1 MSADEDNLTYT
12 QGVIDVIK
20 THLKQNGTDNTQGS
34 MTLDEIIA
42 SVRQQVAKDDETMPS
57 SGLSPS
63 QSPSPF
69 VATAPKSEADHQS
82 QPQPV
87 APAILENAL
96 VTRGNSYEYRVP
108 GATDSLD
115 TGQHTYHVNEL
126 LRFYDETFIINV
138 YHALLKRAPDE
149 GGMFHYLKELRG
161 GRISRIDIIAGM
173 FLSAEGKLAKVKIKG
188 LWLPFLSSR
197 LYRLPV
203 IGYLLH
209 IASGIANLPRIMRA
223 LTNVE
228 SHQFVAQQQ
237 DRNDLRH
244 LSEQVSASF
253 AKVDSNLQLAAN
265 AVDQQSGAHQQT
277 KAQLSQLQSMSIDEK
292 QLQAHLADKADKRWT
307 KEQLADKADQSWSE
321 GQFTQLQQSK
331 IDSEQLEQK
340 ADKHWVDAHLSEQ
353 LADLQLAEQLALKA
367 DNDWVEQQLA
377 KKADNEWAQQQ
388 LAEKADSEWVNQQ
401 LTDQL
406 AKKADSEWVDQQLTE
421 QLAEKADLQ
430 WVDDKLE
437 GKTSP
442 DWVKLQLAEKADG
455 HWTKSELASK
465 ADNQQVNDRLAQKA
479 GLQWTSERLAE
490 KVGIQWASERLAEK
504 ASLPWASERL
514 AEKAGLQWANEKLQE
529 KADIQWAKQKL
540 QEKSAS
546 QWVNERL
553 LEKASSQWVNERLL
567 EKVSSQQIDEQ
578 LSEKAS
584 SQWVNEQLL
593 DKASSQWVNEQLL
606 DKADIQWTNEH
617 LALKAQ
623 GTELEALNA
632 LVERNDKD
640 VKLDDALYQKFEEAF
655 RGSTEMITERLGV
668 YRPLIESLFG
678 TVVKVG
684 AGEHHQA
691 IDIGCGRGEW
701 LQLLQG
707 LGVNAIGVD
716 ISQTMVQTC
725 NDKGLQVHATDG
737 VEYLR
742 AQADNS
748 VSLIS
753 GFHIIE
759 HISFGQ
765 LLELFTQTARVLKP
779 GGMVIFETPNP
790 KNLLVGS
797 ADFYLDPTHQR
808 PLHPMTMQFFL
819 RNAGINTVKV
829 NYVDDKGLTDHDD
842 IGFDSID
849 DYVSIAR
856 DYVLI
861 GTKKEGTKQ

>member
-20 THLKQNGTDNTQGS
+20 DHLKQNSTDNTQGS

-57 SGLSPS
+57 ASPL
-63 QSPSPF
+63 PNPITGVF
-69 VATAPKSEADHQS
+69 AATATKQESVQ
-82 QPQPV
+82 QPEPEPI

-96 VTRGNSYEYRVP
+96 VTRGNSYEYKVS

-115 TGQHTYHVNEL
+115 AGQHTYHVNEL

-138 YHALLKRAPDE
+138 YHAMLKRAPDE
-149 GGMFHYLKELRG
+149 GGMFHYLKELRS

-203 IGYLLH
+203 IGYFLH

-244 LSEQVSASF
+244 LSEQVSNAF
-253 AKVDSNLQLAAN
+253 AKVDSNLKLAAN
-265 AVDQQSGAHQQT
+265 SVDQQNAAHQQT
-277 KAQLSQLQSMSIDEK
+277 KAQLSQLQSISINEQ

-307 KEQLADKADQSWSE
+307 KEQLADKAAQSWSE
-321 GQFTQLQQSK
+321 SQFTQLQQSK
-331 IDSEQLEQK
+331 IDNEQFEQK
-340 ADKHWVDAHLSEQ
+340 ADKQWVDAHLSEQ
-353 LADLQLAEQLALKA
+353 LADLQLAEQLAVKA

-377 KKADNEWAQQQ
+377 DKADCDWAQAQ
-388 LAEKADSEWVNQQ
+388 LAEKADSDWVDQQ

-406 AKKADSEWVDQQLTE
+406 AEKADSEWVDQQLTE
-421 QLAEKADLQ
+421 QLAKKADVT
-430 WVDDKLE
+430 WVDDKLQ

-455 HWTKSELASK
+455 HWTKSQLNSK
-465 ADNQQVNDRLAQKA
+465 ADNQQVNDRLSQKA
-479 GLQWTSERLAE
+479 DLQWTSERLAE
-490 KVGIQWASERLAEK
+490 KVTNQWASERLAEK
-504 ASLPWASERL
+504 AGIQWSSERL

-529 KADIQWAKQKL
+529 KADVHWTNAKLQEKADVQWANEKL
-540 QEKSAS
+540 QEKSAT
-546 QWVNERL
+546 QWVNEQL
-553 LEKASSQWVNERLL
+553 LG
-567 EKVSSQQIDEQ
+567 KVSSERVDEQ

-606 DKADIQWTNEH
+606 DKASSQWVNEH

-623 GTELEALNA
+623 GSELEALNA
-632 LVERNDKD
+632 KVERNDKD
-640 VKLDDALYQKFEEAF
+640 VTLDDALYQKFEDAF
-655 RGSTEMITERLGV
+655 RGSTEAITERLGV
-668 YRPLIESLFG
+668 YRPLLESLFG
-678 TVVKVG
+678 SVIKVG
-684 AGEHHQA
+684 ANEHHQA

-701 LQLLQG
+701 LQLLQE
-707 LGVNAIGVD
+707 LGVNAVGVD

-725 NDKGLQVHATDG
+725 NNKGLQVQVVDG

-765 LLELFTQTARVLKP
+765 LLELFKQTARVLKP

-819 RNAGINTVKV
+819 ADAGIDSVQV
-829 NYVDDKGLTDHDD
+829 NYVDEKGLSNHDD
-842 IGFDSID
+842 IDFDSIN

-856 DYVLI
+856 DYALVGI
-861 GTKKEGTKQ
+861 KQ